1 MTDAFQEWD
10 TIKEMKMV
18 GAIFTAMDIFLGGVG
33 IVTLGLGAVGIINI
47 MLVSVTERTSEI
59 GLRKALGATK
69 NSILRQFFWEG
80 LLLTAVSGAIGIA
93 RIGGADGRAAGA
105 AYGQDA
111 GLGSATAGA
120 MVGGAGHGN
129 PDPERNCRRTV
140 SGEQGG
146 ADGSGGSVAERLEQ
160 AARSWSGARMLKD
173 ILGQAWEAMVY
184 NRRRTAIT
192 MIGMAWGIATVVL
205 LLAYGAGFSR
215 AIEAIFAEW
224 GTNIIGVFP
233 GRTSEQ
239 AGGEKS
245 GAQVRFTEDDVDRI
259 IASVPGINHIS
270 PAVYKDVTVQNDL
283 HSYTWTVNG
292 VMPVFQDIWKLDTD
306 AGRFF
311 NGLEEQ
317 QRAHVCVIG
326 SESKTKLFSGAW
338 AVGQTIRLNG
348 VLFTIVGVL
357 SPKMQEGEDSDRNRQ
372 IYVPFSTM
380 SDLADTKYLGGIWFN
395 YQGNYMLTEQNMRD
409 VLGAAHHFVP
419 ADHNAIY
426 VANLM
431 TELHQFSILSLALQV
446 LLSLV
451 GALTLGIAG
460 IGLMNIM
467 LVAVQQRTREI
478 GVEKALGARKRHI
491 LAQFLSEAMVI
502 TGIGGVGGIGL
513 AYMVSLLVGR
523 IPFYSELALH
533 AQDADIQLLISPAS
547 VVVATTILIVTGL
560 VSGMIP
566 AIRAANL
573 DPIEALRYE

>member
-1 MTDAFQEWD
+1 
-10 TIKEMKMV
+10 
-18 GAIFTAMDIFLGGVG
+18 
-33 IVTLGLGAVGIINI
+33 
-47 MLVSVTERTSEI
+47 
-59 GLRKALGATK
+59 
-69 NSILRQFFWEG
+69 
-80 LLLTAVSGAIGIA
+80 
-93 RIGGADGRAAGA
+93 
-105 AYGQDA
+105 
-111 GLGSATAGA
+111 
-120 MVGGAGHGN
+120 
-129 PDPERNCRRTV
+129 
-140 SGEQGG
+140 
-146 ADGSGGSVAERLEQ
+146 
-160 AARSWSGARMLKD
+160 MLKD
-173 ILGQAWEAMVY
+173 ILGQAWEAMIY

-224 GTNIIGVFP
+224 GTNVIGVFP

-245 GAQVRFTEDDVDRI
+245 GVKVQFTLDDVDRI
-259 IASVPGINHIS
+259 IAAVPGINHIS

-306 AGRFF
+306 AGQFF
-311 NGLEEQ
+311 NGQEEE

-326 SESKTKLFSGAW
+326 SESKTKLFSGGW
-338 AVGQTIRLNG
+338 AVGETIRLNG
-348 VLFTIVGVL
+348 VVFTIIGVL

-380 SDLADTKYLGGIWFN
+380 SDLADTKYLGGIWYN
-395 YQGNYMLTEQNMRD
+395 YQGNYMLTEQNMRN
-409 VLGAAHHFVP
+409 VLGTAHHFRP
-419 ADHNAIY
+419 SDHNAIY

-451 GALTLGIAG
+451 GALTLGISG

-478 GVEKALGARKRHI
+478 GVEKALGAQRRHI
-491 LAQFLSEAMVI
+491 LTQFLSEAMVI
-502 TGIGGVGGIGL
+502 TGVGGAGGIAL
-513 AYMVSLLVGR
+513 AYIVSLLVGR
-523 IPFYSELALH
+523 IPFYSELASN
-533 AQDADIQLLISPAS
+533 AQNADIQLLISPTS
-547 VVVATTILIVTGL
+547 VIVATSILIATGL